1 METSLTNER
10 HEAFAQALA
19 QGKTQAE
26 AFRLAYP
33 RSENWKPD
41 SVWSKAS
48 VLAKRPEVRARVEYL
63 KQRVRQEAVKALA
76 KMRVK
81 AEERT
86 VASVLYTLADAMREA
101 DEALQI
107 AKEKKHAGWITQ
119 AVKLRAQLMG
129 LLVERR
135 EVRNDPL
142 DLDRLSVEQLRQ
154 VRDFIRSA
162 LDGERDEALAMLG
175 AFAPDSDR
183 PTAH

>member
-1 METSLTNER
+1 MTNER

-26 AFRLAYP
+26 AFRLTYP

-63 KQRVRQEAVKALA
+63 KA
-76 KMRVK
+76 RVK
-81 AEERT
+81 ERAAKELARIRARVEEG
-86 VASVLYTLADAMREA
+86 VVEHVLYSLADALKEA
-101 DEALQI
+101 DEAL
-107 AKEKKHAGWITQ
+107 ALARERKNGAWLTQ
-119 AVKLRAQLMG
+119 AVKLKAQLVG

-162 LDGERDEALAMLG
+162 LDGERDGALAMLG